1 MATVKADLSIPG
13 PEHAARIARRRVSVV
28 TFVVFTASTA
38 TLLMADLLWGMP
50 LRGWNG
56 VVLALYAILI
66 SLVAF
71 GASQAFFGFLVRRG
85 RGDRYLLTRLEPDD
99 EANNIPLAPTAVV
112 LPIYNEDVAR
122 VYAGLRAIYQSV
134 AATGQLEH
142 FDFFILSDTTDPNLW
157 IEEEVGWVELNREL
171 NARGRIHY
179 RKRRHN
185 TNAKAGNIAD
195 FCRRW
200 GARYRYMLVLDA
212 DSIMSGPTLV
222 RLVRMLERHAGVA
235 LIQTAPVLARA
246 ETLFARI
253 LQFGMRLYSPV
264 FLSGLNYWQQG
275 QGNFWGHNAIVRLAP
290 FIAHCALPELPGSAP
305 FGGKILSHDFVE
317 AALLQRAGWAVW
329 MIPDVDGSYEEGP
342 PTLIDSAQRD
352 RRWCQGNLQ
361 HFWLLFARG
370 LRGASRIHMAL
381 GILSYAASVLWL
393 ASLVVGTLLVIGF
406 ERTGLTWVPTPGF
419 AITFGIGAQV
429 EIIVLVA
436 LTVLL
441 LFGPKLLAVIDLLLQ
456 PGGAARFGGISRVLL
471 GVLGE
476 NLFSLLL
483 APILM
488 VFHAKFVIATVL
500 GAGVRWVA
508 QRRSSGAGTE
518 WGVAL
523 RTHAYQTILGLVWL
537 GAQAYYAPGLL
548 VWMAPVLAGL
558 VLSAPFSVLTSR
570 ESYGRAARRHG
581 LFCIPEE
588 IAPPSELVGVADAL
602 ARPAPFAPA
611 RPDTS
616 PDRGLFRAV
625 FDPYVNAVHV
635 CLLRER
641 PGHSE
646 EIRQYFDEV
655 RERLLREG
663 PQVLTVK
670 EKLALLSDAYSM
682 GWLHAELWRRP
693 PANLAAWWREALVSH
708 TDRVLVSRQRRRGM
722 GAQTF
727 PEMKEQLSSR

>member
-1 MATVKADLSIPG
+1 MSDENEAPFG
-13 PEHAARIARRRVSVV
+13 PSSAHVARITRRRVSVV
-28 TFVVFTASTA
+28 TFVVFTASSA

-50 LRGWNG
+50 LQGWNG
-56 VVLALYAILI
+56 IVLALYAVLI
-66 SLVAF
+66 SLVSF

-85 RGDRYLLTRLEPDD
+85 RGDSCLLTRLEPAEETED
-99 EANNIPLAPTAVV
+99 APLGPTAIV

-122 VYAGLRAIYQSV
+122 VYAGLRAIYHSV
-134 AATGQLEH
+134 AATGRLEH
-142 FDFFILSDTTDPNLW
+142 FDFFILSDTTDPNIW

-171 NARGRIHY
+171 NSRGRIHY

-212 DSIMSGPTLV
+212 DSIMSGETIV

-235 LIQTAPVLARA
+235 LIQTAPVLARG

-275 QGNFWGHNAIVRLAP
+275 QGNYWGHNAIVRLAP
-290 FIAHCALPELPGSAP
+290 FIAHCALPELPGTAP

-329 MIPDVDGSYEEGP
+329 MVPDIDGSYEEGP

-370 LRGASRIHMAL
+370 LRGASRVHMAL
-381 GILSYAASVLWL
+381 GIFSYAASLLWL
-393 ASLVVGTLLVIGF
+393 TSLVLGTLLVIGF
-406 ERTGLTWVPTPGF
+406 VRTGLTWVPTPGL
-419 AITFGIGAQV
+419 ATTFGIAAHV
-429 EIIVLVA
+429 EIVVLVA

-441 LFGPKLLAVIDLLLQ
+441 LFGPKLLAVIDLLRQ
-456 PGGAARFGGISRVLL
+456 PGGAARFGGTSRVLL

-476 NLFSLLL
+476 NLFSILL

-488 VFHAKFVIATVL
+488 VFHAKFLVATVL
-500 GAGVRWVA
+500 GVGVRWVT
-508 QRRSSGAGTE
+508 QRRSSGDGTG
-518 WGVAL
+518 WGVAF
-523 RTHAYQTILGLVWL
+523 RTHADQTILGLIWL
-537 GAQAYYAPGLL
+537 AAQIYYAPGLIG
-548 VWMAPVLAGL
+548 WMSPVLAGL
-558 VLSAPFSVLTSR
+558 VFSVPFSVLTSR
-570 ESYGRAARRHG
+570 EAYGRAARRHG
-581 LFCIPEE
+581 LFSIPEE
-588 IAPPSELVGVADAL
+588 IAPPPELVSVDDTL
-602 ARPAPFAPA
+602 NQSRPSAVVL
-611 RPDTS
+611 PDTS
-616 PDRGLFRAV
+616 PDRGLFRAI

-655 RERLLREG
+655 RERLLQQG
-663 PQVLTVK
+663 PEALKPK
-670 EKLALLSDAYSM
+670 EKLALFSDAESM
-682 GWLHAELWRRP
+682 AWLHAELWRRP
-693 PANLAAWWREALVSH
+693 PASLALWWREALRSS
-708 TDRVLVSRQRRRGM
+708 TDRVRISAL
-722 GAQTF
+722 A
-727 PEMKEQLSSR
+727 